1 MEVKLV
7 NIDLVPQEM
16 RSKFQDALNNALSPE
31 SKDEELSEYLRS
43 LMNDHN
49 EIDANIAFMSDLFND
64 FRLSYQESGIEY
76 VDSQNN
82 LAEDD
87 FDFLSIVDAHEDLVK
102 DLGSSSEFSN
112 QENDPVLEN
121 ESSELS
127 LFKAIGEDIDSQVHL
142 EDANLKSDPF
152 GYSPLIPEIEFDA
165 DALRT
170 FESEVNEPDVSLQS
184 IPSPEVQIT
193 EPSLQTSSKP
203 NLDPQHAQIIETVPS
218 AVGNVPQNEEVAPS
232 FSHGGAHRDANLVEG
247 AAYLATNA
255 MKLGGSLLKGATS
268 LIDGAGSAVKLAIEA
283 GKAAGPAAKTTALSL
298 SQKLEALKSG
308 KSSNPISS
316 TLREDLTGLPNGT
329 NVVDIRSRMNNAIQR
344 IDPDSLRNSI
354 ARIADNKLKGKRN
367 TLASLMRG
375 VEEGYPQGR
384 ISSLTVADG
393 FNLGEA
399 LNSVINGSK
408 TEQIMAKALIN
419 ANLDLPDAHS
429 EMEFIGDQYL
439 RISDAIDSLATQGE
453 SLGMTQEE
461 ISSQFIEPVQ
471 DWISKRAE
479 EDSMIMNLS
488 KVQSEKPGS
497 EITPEESEERRKKF
511 KEIADQLAK
520 LIANLFNRGNEKQQ
534 SESTTMS
541 ISR

>member
-203 NLDPQHAQIIETVPS
+203 NLDPQHAQNIETVPS

-344 IDPDSLRNSI
+344 IDPDSIRNSI

-520 LIANLFNRGNEKQQ
+520 LIANLFNRGNENQQ